1 MYEISDWIEPLK
13 DENGEL
19 CKSKLKKLGASEDD
33 LSYVFDEKGNLM
45 SIFKLDQLWGL
56 PVRDF
61 SKQILALLEPH
72 HRLQQIPLNTI
83 FETGFN
89 DHGPTHIE
97 RVTKQTM
104 ACLEAAIASDE
115 DIRIGILACACHD
128 IGNMIDRKTH
138 HIWSARILNQII
150 SFGKYKKI
158 FEETKKAIFF
168 HEEKSHLE
176 SDNTETLSKS
186 ALALI
191 MADKTDVSYLRVH
204 PVSDQKAALK
214 DMHVIVNF
222 MVDSTELGFRQTKT
236 VWKLIFTPN
245 AARVSGLFSELLK
258 HGERKFVPEEW
269 QRIYREENVEYLFM
283 FYAKILSLY
292 LDRIKLAIDA
302 NFALLPTIDRFQ
314 FVVQDPERRIEIRR
328 EFLRDTAS
336 LQIDQLKRNLNK
348 NSHNE

>member
-1 MYEISDWIEPLK
+1 MNIDDWQDSLK
-13 DENGEL
+13 LENGRLAIDEL
-19 CKSKLKKLGASEDD
+19 RSMGASEDD
-33 LSYVFDEKGNLM
+33 LNYVFDDRGALL

-56 PVRDF
+56 PLRDF

-89 DHGPTHIE
+89 DHGPTHIG
-97 RVTKQTM
+97 RVTKQTV
-104 ACLEAAIASDE
+104 ACLEAAKASEE
-115 DIRIGILACACHD
+115 DVRIGILAAACHD
-128 IGNMIDRKTH
+128 IGNMMDRKTH
-138 HIWSARILNQII
+138 HVWSARILNQII

-168 HEEKSHLE
+168 HEEKSHLG
-176 SDNTETLSKS
+176 SDNIDNLSKS

-222 MVDSTELGFRQTKT
+222 MVDSTEIGFRQTKT

-245 AARVSGLFSELLK
+245 ATRVRGLFSELLK

-283 FYAKILSLY
+283 FYANILSLY

-302 NFALLPTIDRFQ
+302 NFALLSTIDRFQ

-328 EFLRDTAS
+328 EFLRDTAN
-336 LQIDQLKRNLNK
+336 LQIDQIKRNLNK
-348 NSHNE
+348 NSHGE